1 MCKGLY
7 FSTIKAW
14 NISSFK
20 ILTQSLYSL
29 GALHTEWHLLD
40 PEEYEAYIEIQ
51 FAKAMGFKKT
61 LRTKLSLVDRI
72 I

>member
-1 MCKGLY
+1 
-7 FSTIKAW
+7 
-14 NISSFK
+14 
-20 ILTQSLYSL
+20 
-29 GALHTEWHLLD
+29 LD